1 MMRAV
6 LSFDGAAWA
15 RRHEQTDTYLDIT
28 SGDPIVEVLVQVD
41 TAHGWKYGINGR
53 TGERGWFPPGF
64 AYGLKHPKY
73 REWKAMR
80 DREAACRHFAAN
92 DPVDL
97 HGVNALERWF
107 DGRVEAELPF
117 LRR

>member
-1 MMRAV
+1 MMRAI

-15 RRHEQTDTYLDIT
+15 QRHEQLDTYLDIV
-28 SGDPIVEVLVQVD
+28 SGDPIVEIPVKENAAQ
-41 TAHGWKYGINGR
+41 GWKYGINVR
-53 TGERGWFPPGF
+53 TGARGWFPPGW

-73 REWKAMR
+73 REWKAKK

-97 HGVNALERWF
+97 DAVHALELRYE
-107 DGRVEAELPF
+107 GRVGADLPV